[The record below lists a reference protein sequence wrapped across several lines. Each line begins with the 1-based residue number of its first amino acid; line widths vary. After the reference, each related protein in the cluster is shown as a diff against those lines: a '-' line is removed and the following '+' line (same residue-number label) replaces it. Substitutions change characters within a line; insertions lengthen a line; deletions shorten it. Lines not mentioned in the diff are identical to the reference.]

1 MWIVLSLFAAFIYG
15 LYDTS
20 KKAALRG
27 NAVLPV
33 LLLNTIFCSLI
44 LLIPLLLSGNGG
56 GSILEGTPFLVARG
70 GWHEHKYILLKS
82 FIVLSSWISGYF
94 AYKNL
99 PLSIVGPVNATR
111 PVMVLLGAM
120 IVFGERLNLYQWTGA
135 LLAILS
141 FYLLS
146 RTSRKEGIDFRHDR
160 WMVLLILSA
169 VMGAVSGLYDRYLM
183 APPESGGV
191 GLDKMMVL
199 CWYNIYQVGIML
211 IVLLAMWYPTRKKT
225 TPFQWRWS
233 TLLISIFLV
242 AGDFL
247 YMYALSFPDSKVSV
261 VSMVKRSSVI
271 VSFTFAALVFKEK
284 NLRDKALDLL
294 LVLLGMVFLYLG
306 SR

>member
-1 MWIVLSLFAAFIYG
+1 MWIVLALFAAFIYG

-20 KKAALRG
+20 KKAALGG
-27 NAVLPV
+27 NAVIVV
-33 LLLNTIFCSLI
+33 LLLNTVFCSLI
-44 LLIPLLLSGNGG
+44 LLPFLVLSYRTDVL
-56 GSILEGTPFLVARG
+56 SGTPFLVARG
-70 GWHEHKYILLKS
+70 GWHEHRYILLKS
-82 FIVLSSWISGYF
+82 LIVLSSWISGYF

-99 PLSIVGPVNATR
+99 PLSIAGPVNATR

-120 IVFGERLNLYQWTGA
+120 AVFGERLNTYQWIGTVLA
-135 LLAILS
+135 LIS
-141 FYLLS
+141 IFMLS
-146 RTSRKEGIDFRHDR
+146 RTGKKEGIDFRHNR
-160 WMVLLILSA
+160 WIVLLVISA

-183 APPESGGV
+183 APVESGGA

-211 IVLLAMWYPTRKKT
+211 VVLLTMWYPTRKRT
-225 TPFQWRWS
+225 APFRWRWS

-247 YMYALSFPDSKVSV
+247 YMYALSFPESKVSV

-271 VSFTFAALVFKEK
+271 VSFTFAALLFKEK
-284 NLRDKALDLL
+284 NLRDKAADLL
-294 LVLLGMVFLYLG
+294 LILLGMVFLYLG